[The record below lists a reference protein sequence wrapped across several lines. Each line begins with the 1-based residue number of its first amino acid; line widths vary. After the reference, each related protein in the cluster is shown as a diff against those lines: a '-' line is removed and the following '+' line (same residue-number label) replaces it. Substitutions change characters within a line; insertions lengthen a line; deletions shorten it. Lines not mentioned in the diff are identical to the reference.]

1 MKYMHN
7 QLNGAD
13 GGITQKI
20 FFLSNY
26 LQQHSTFN
34 MASMHRRTPIHE
46 FNDSILEDSS
56 PT

>member
-20 FFLSNY
+20 FFFVELS
-26 LQQHSTFN
+26 T
-34 MASMHRRTPIHE
+34 T
-46 FNDSILEDSS
+46 
-56 PT
+56 T